1 MSFRVLIP
9 AAGTGSRLGSLTRY
23 VNKALVGV
31 ANRPAISHVIEQFPP
46 DAEFVVALGH
56 KGHLL
61 KEFLALA
68 YPDRR
73 FFFAEVSPFEGPGS
87 GLGLSVRA
95 CREHLNQ
102 PFIFIS
108 CDTLV
113 RGEIPSP
120 DRNWMGYA
128 DIPDL
133 VPYRTLEVADGR
145 VRAVCEKGEGRPGL
159 HKPYIGLAG
168 VRDHEAFWAAMES
181 GGAEA
186 VATGEAHGL
195 RALLGKGVEARA
207 FDWYDTGTPEA
218 LARAREAYKEPGA
231 PNILEKANEAIWFVG
246 GNVIKFSDDEK
257 FISSR
262 VARARGL
269 KGFVPEVTGSSAH
282 MYRYPRAEGA
292 VLSECATL
300 PLFRELLAHSS
311 GFWERR
317 ALDNGERASF
327 KKACLAFYKDKTL
340 QRVELF
346 YKNFSRADG
355 AETIN
360 GEPMPRL
367 AELLAGLDWDWLAD
381 GLPGRFHGDFH
392 FENILWSEG
401 ERRFT
406 FLDWRQDFGGS
417 LTTGD
422 IYYDL
427 AKLLHGLIICHEL
440 IARDR
445 FSVDWTTG
453 AIRFEF
459 ERKDILV
466 ACEREF
472 YAWLGAAGYDVRKVR
487 VLTALIYLNIA
498 ALHHYPYSLL
508 LYALGKRMLAE
519 TAGPVPPAAKELPG
533 KAGDS

>member
-1 MSFRVLIP
+1 MMGVRVLIP

-46 DAEFVVALGH
+46 DAEFVIALGH
-56 KGHLL
+56 KGGLL
-61 KEFLALA
+61 KEFLTLA

-87 GLGLSVRA
+87 GLGLSVLA
-95 CREHLNQ
+95 CRGYLRQ

-113 RGEIPSP
+113 RGAVPAP

-128 DIPDL
+128 ELPDIAQ
-133 VPYRTLEVADGR
+133 YRTLEVAGGG
-145 VRAVCEKGEGRPGL
+145 VRAVCEKGIGRPGT

-168 VRDHEAFWAAMES
+168 ISDHEAFWEAMES

-186 VATGEAHGL
+186 VAAGESHGL
-195 RALLGKGVEARA
+195 RALLGRGIAAQR
-207 FDWYDTGTPEA
+207 FDWYDTGTPETLA
-218 LARAREAYKEPGA
+218 LAREAYREPGA

-246 GNVIKFSDDEK
+246 PNVIKFSDDER
-257 FISSR
+257 FIANR
-262 VARARGL
+262 VARAAQLR
-269 KGFVPEVTGSSAH
+269 GFVPQVSGSTSH

-300 PLFRELLAHSS
+300 PLFRQLLGHCSS
-311 GFWERR
+311 FWEKH
-317 ALDNGERASF
+317 LLGPGEKDAFRT
-327 KKACLAFYKDKTL
+327 ACRGFYKDKTL

-346 YKNFSRADG
+346 YKNFDRTDG
-355 AETIN
+355 AEPIN

-367 AELLAGLDWDWLAD
+367 ADLLGAVDWEWLAD

-392 FENILWSEG
+392 FENILWSQRDE
-401 ERRFT
+401 RFT
-406 FLDWRQDFGGS
+406 FLDWRQEFGGS
-417 LTTGD
+417 LCTGD
-422 IYYDL
+422 IYYDF

-440 IARDR
+440 IARDM
-445 FSVDWTTG
+445 FSAEWTAG
-453 AIRFEF
+453 AIKFDF
-459 ERKDILV
+459 QRKDILV
-466 ACEREF
+466 ECEAEF
-472 YAWLGAAGYDVRKVR
+472 FAWLEAGGYDARKVR

-498 ALHHYPYSLL
+498 ALHHYPYCLL
-508 LYALGKRMLAE
+508 LYALGKRMLHAE
-519 TAGPVPPAAKELPG
+519 VKPR
-533 KAGDS
+533 